1 MRSAR
6 AGRASATAA
15 CLVLSLAAALSLGGV
30 STVAHAAQEPARTP
44 KAPPRQLEL
53 DIEQA
58 APVGGYTSFVNSGSA
73 VLHISVVTDGGG
85 ALLDARPRIDPAS
98 DRAVRYPRYNSDPA
112 APHAVI
118 QVVDRRGTDN
128 LDPGLQPFRFG
139 ADFNLD
145 ALSEDAGPGGR
156 DNGDNLIQR
165 GLFNQQAQYKIQLD
179 HRIVTCRVKGSL
191 GAVAVSSSVHPV
203 PGTWYRVQ
211 CSRQDDQLTI
221 VVTRW
226 DDGVPTSLR
235 QSVSGTIGVVSP
247 VTRTVPVSIGG
258 KLARQGVINGASDQ
272 FNGRIDNV
280 FIRVG

>member
-1 MRSAR
+1 
-6 AGRASATAA
+6 
-15 CLVLSLAAALSLGGV
+15 VLSLASALSVGAV
-30 STVAHAAQEPARTP
+30 STVAHAAQQPAKTP
-44 KAPPRQLEL
+44 KAPPRELEL

-58 APVGGYTSFVNSGSA
+58 APSGGYTSFVNSGSA
-73 VLHISVVTDGGG
+73 VLRVSVVTDDGG

-98 DRAVRYPRYNSDPA
+98 DRAVRYPRYDGDPA

-118 QVVDRRGTDN
+118 QIVDRRGADD

-145 ALSEDAGPGGR
+145 TLSEDAEPGGR

-165 GLFNQQAQYKIQLD
+165 GFFDQSAQYKIQLD
-179 HRIVTCRVKGSL
+179 HRIAMCRVKGSL
-191 GAVAVSSSVHPV
+191 GAVEVSSPVHPV

-211 CSRQDDQLTI
+211 CSRRDNQLTI

-226 DDGVPTSLR
+226 DDGMPTSLR
-235 QSVSGTIGVVSP
+235 QSAIGPIGVVSP
-247 VTRTVPVSIGG
+247 VSRTIPVSVGG
-258 KLARQGVINGASDQ
+258 KLARRGVINEASDQ

-280 FIRVG
+280 FIRIG